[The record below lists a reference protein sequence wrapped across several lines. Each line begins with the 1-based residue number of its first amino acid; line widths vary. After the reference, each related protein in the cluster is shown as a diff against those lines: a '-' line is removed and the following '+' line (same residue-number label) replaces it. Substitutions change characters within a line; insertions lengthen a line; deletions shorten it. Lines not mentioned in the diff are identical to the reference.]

1 VSEQKLHDEL
11 RPSDEEINALLAEP
25 YTFSFQSVR
34 ASLNKRSTLFKYTWI
49 TLMAITTLYLM
60 GWFTG
65 LIKPFMA
72 AGASGLEADYQ
83 LHQIRFLL
91 AFIMFAVGAVALN
104 YDYCVRETLIVSA
117 WVQFYFLV
125 TGIARY
131 ARTMPDD
138 SYHLLAAYAGN
149 LVFILFLVLILIV
162 EEHRLQQR
170 P

>member
-1 VSEQKLHDEL
+1 VGGRFIVSEQKLHDEL

-72 AGASGLEADYQ
+72 ASASGLEADYQ
-83 LHQIRFLL
+83 LHQDQI
-91 AFIMFAVGAVALN
+91 
-104 YDYCVRETLIVSA
+104 SA
-117 WVQFYFLV
+117 RIYHACGRNSGSKPMT
-125 TGIARY
+125 TGCAK
-131 ARTMPDD
+131 
-138 SYHLLAAYAGN
+138 
-149 LVFILFLVLILIV
+149 
-162 EEHRLQQR
+162 RLSSQHGYNFTF
-170 P
+170 

>member
-1 VSEQKLHDEL
+1 
-11 RPSDEEINALLAEP
+11 
-25 YTFSFQSVR
+25 
-34 ASLNKRSTLFKYTWI
+34 
-49 TLMAITTLYLM
+49 MAITTLYLM

-72 AGASGLEADYQ
+72 ASASGLEADYQ

-91 AFIMFAVGAVALN
+91 AFIMLAVGTVALN
-104 YDYCVRETLIVSA
+104 YDYWMRETLIVST

-131 ARTMPDD
+131 ARTMPED
-138 SYHLLAAYAGN
+138 SYQLLAAYAGN
-149 LVFILFLVLILIV
+149 LVFIVFLLLILTV